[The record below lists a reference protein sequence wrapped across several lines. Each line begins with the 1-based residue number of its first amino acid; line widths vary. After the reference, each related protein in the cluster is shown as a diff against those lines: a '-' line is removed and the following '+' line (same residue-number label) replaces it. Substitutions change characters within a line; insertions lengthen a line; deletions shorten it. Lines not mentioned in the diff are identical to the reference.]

1 MILHLKEDHREYL
14 EERRVKEVVKKH
26 SPFIGYPIKL
36 SAENMR
42 RKSVMMRLKK
52 RKVRKKRKIKMM
64 KRSLRLKM
72 WAQTRRMIVAKIRKR
87 RQRR

>member
-1 MILHLKEDHREYL
+1 
-14 EERRVKEVVKKH
+14 
-26 SPFIGYPIKL
+26 
-36 SAENMR
+36 MR

-87 RQRR
+87 KQRR

>member
-1 MILHLKEDHREYL
+1 MFFFFLHSETVIFDPSSWRKN
-14 EERRVKEVVKKH
+14 V
-26 SPFIGYPIKL
+26 
-36 SAENMR
+36 R

-72 WAQTRRMIVAKIRKR
+72 WVQMRRMIVAKIRKR

>member
-1 MILHLKEDHREYL
+1 
-14 EERRVKEVVKKH
+14 
-26 SPFIGYPIKL
+26 
-36 SAENMR
+36 
-42 RKSVMMRLKK
+42 MMRLKK

-64 KRSLRLKM
+64 KRSLNLKMWAQTRRMMKRSLNLKM

>member
-1 MILHLKEDHREYL
+1 MLFCTLDTVIFDTSSWRKN
-14 EERRVKEVVKKH
+14 V
-26 SPFIGYPIKL
+26 
-36 SAENMR
+36 R

-72 WAQTRRMIVAKIRKR
+72 WAQMRRMIVAKIRKR
-87 RQRR
+87 KQRR

>member
-1 MILHLKEDHREYL
+1 MDFGVFFAFLYSETVIFDTSSWRKN
-14 EERRVKEVVKKH
+14 V
-26 SPFIGYPIKL
+26 
-36 SAENMR
+36 R

-72 WAQTRRMIVAKIRKR
+72 WAQTRRMIVARIRKR

>member
-1 MILHLKEDHREYL
+1 
-14 EERRVKEVVKKH
+14 
-26 SPFIGYPIKL
+26 
-36 SAENMR
+36 
-42 RKSVMMRLKK
+42 MMRLKK

-72 WAQTRRMIVAKIRKR
+72 WAQTSRMIVAKIRKR